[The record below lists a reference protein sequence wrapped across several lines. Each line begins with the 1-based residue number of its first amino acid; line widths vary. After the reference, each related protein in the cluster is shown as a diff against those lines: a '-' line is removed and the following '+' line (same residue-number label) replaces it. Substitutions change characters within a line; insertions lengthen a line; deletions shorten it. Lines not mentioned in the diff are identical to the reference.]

1 MQLYALLNKLFRMH
15 YMEIKELAAKFRKNP
30 TVAEKK
36 LWKFLKDKKLS
47 GRRFLRQHPI
57 IYQIIENEC
66 FFFISDF
73 YCDKEKLI
81 IEVDG
86 EIHND
91 NLEKD
96 IHRDKIL
103 QNLGFFVLHIKNE
116 ELSDIDLVL
125 SKIKHYFR

>member
-1 MQLYALLNKLFRMH
+1 
-15 YMEIKELAAKFRKNP
+15 MEIKELAAKFRKNP
-30 TVAEKK
+30 TVSEKK
-36 LWKFLKDKKLS
+36 LWKFLRDKKLS

-73 YCDKEKLI
+73 YCDREKLI

-86 EIHND
+86 EIHN
-91 NLEKD
+91 NKQEKD

-103 QNLGFFVLHIKNE
+103 QNLGYFVLHVRNE
-116 ELSDIDLVL
+116 ELSDMDLVL
-125 SKIKHYFR
+125 SKIKQNFR